1 MQNYKELISV
11 TRDALQRHY
20 YSKNEIPEDEHI
32 LKWID
37 KGAEFTDED
46 LSKKA
51 RETIFDLLKLEA
63 TSFVAPPIAIG
74 KGRKRWMHERTD
86 EQKEDYYSDKYKKHL
101 LNKGEIPATEIHK
114 IFKESDEILDL
125 LENPLSRD
133 GFKRKGLVMGDVQ
146 SGKTANYIGLINRAA
161 DVKYKLIILIAGL
174 HVNLRRQ
181 TQNRIIEG
189 FIGED
194 SVTREKIGVGKILP
208 FERSRTPVSLT
219 SLDNDFTLKT
229 QKSITFDPETSNAP
243 VILVIKKNTS
253 TLKSL
258 IKWLQAGVGA
268 NQYTNNYPLLLID
281 DEADNASVNY
291 NDEDN
296 DPTRINGQ
304 IRDIL
309 NLFNKSSY
317 VGYTA
322 TPFANIFIDPDA
334 KDGDFGNDLFPDDF
348 VISLESPPSYIGPN
362 YCFLEDSSSKNFVRL
377 VKDNHESIPVPQPK
391 EWSITSLPDSCKR
404 SIEMFLLSVALKI
417 HRETSQKHTSM
428 LINITHKTDL
438 QAEIEILVSRYVQ
451 YLLRAIR
458 YERNSSS
465 NLSPELMSLQ
475 KLWVDEYGSEG
486 NFDDLLSTIDSV
498 SGSILV
504 KLINSNTTE
513 VLNYQDYEQG
523 LHAIVV
529 GGFTLSRGFTFEG
542 LTVSYLLRNSMMS
555 DTVLQMGR
563 WFGYRKGYEDLCR
576 IFLLPLSYVW
586 YSHIASVVM
595 ELRQEIRI
603 AKAYDLTP
611 REYTMRVK
619 NHPGKL
625 LITAKN
631 KMRSATVVKDVINF
645 SESLFETN
653 ALSLDPKIVQKNRN
667 CIDGFIMSLGVPVDT
682 EKSYLWRGIG
692 NQQVLD
698 LIMSFNCPPD
708 YPNAQSVRTYI
719 ELGGD
724 EELSDWDV
732 VVTKDGSSSKY
743 QMADTYEINKQR
755 RTFKLPLSKTNCIS
769 FDDGGARI
777 VRFFDERIGLTD
789 QEFDMAEKA
798 RIDADIKQ
806 TASFYRKYRS
816 KPLLVLKVLD
826 ISYDGGS
833 LEAVY
838 AYGISFPASKS
849 DRAVEY
855 VYPRKALTS
864 NYE

>member
-20 YSKNEIPEDEHI
+20 YSKNEIPEDGHI
-32 LKWID
+32 YKWID
-37 KGAEFTDED
+37 KSAEFTDRN
-46 LSKKA
+46 LSKSD
-51 RETIFDLLKLEA
+51 REAIFDLLKLEA
-63 TSFVAPPIAIG
+63 TGFVAPPVAIG
-74 KGRKRWMHERTD
+74 KGRKRWMHQRTD

-101 LNKGEIPATEIHK
+101 LDKGEIPATEIHK

-194 SVTREKIGVGKILP
+194 SVTREKIGVGKIAP
-208 FERSRTPVSLT
+208 FDRSRTPVSLT

-281 DEADNASVNY
+281 DEADNASINY
-291 NDEDN
+291 NNEEE
-296 DPTRINGQ
+296 DPTRINGH

-334 KDGDFGNDLFPDDF
+334 DDDNFGNDLFPDDF
-348 VISLESPPSYIGPN
+348 IISLESPPSYIGPN
-362 YCFLEDSSSKNFVRL
+362 YCFLEEETTKSVVRL
-377 VKDNHESIPVPQPK
+377 VKDNQNSIPVPQPK
-391 EWSITSLPDSCKR
+391 EWSITSLPESCKR
-404 SIEMFLLSVALKI
+404 SIEMFLLSVALKKY
-417 HRETSQKHTSM
+417 RKVSQKHTSM

-438 QAEIEILVSRYVQ
+438 QAEIEILVSRHVQ

-458 YERNSSS
+458 YERNNSS
-465 NLSPELMSLQ
+465 NLSPELKSLEQ
-475 KLWVDEYGSEG
+475 IWINEYNAEG
-486 NFDDLLSTIDSV
+486 NFDELLSTIDSV

-586 YSHIASVVM
+586 YRHIATVIM
-595 ELRQEIRI
+595 ELRQEIKV

-631 KMRSATVVKDVINF
+631 KMRSARVVKDVIDF

-653 ALSLDPKIVQKNRN
+653 ALSLTSEIVQKNRN
-667 CIDGFIMSLGVPVDT
+667 STDAFLLSLGAPIDN
-682 EKSYLWRGIG
+682 EKSYLWKDIE
-692 NQQVLD
+692 NHKVLD
-698 LIMSFNCPPD
+698 LIHSFNCAPD

-719 ELGGD
+719 ELGAE
-724 EELSDWDV
+724 EELSHWDV
-732 VVTKDGSSSKY
+732 VLTKDGSSSKFAV
-743 QMADTYEINKQR
+743 ADKYEINKQR
-755 RTFKLPLSKTNCIS
+755 RSFKLPLSRTNCIS

-777 VRFFDERIGLTD
+777 VRFFDEKIGLSD
-789 QEFDMAEKA
+789 KEFEMAEKA

-816 KPLLVLKVLD
+816 KPLLVIKVLD

-833 LEAVY
+833 LEAVN
-838 AYGISFPASKS
+838 AYGISFPPSRS

-855 VYPRKALTS
+855 IYPRKALTS

>member
-1 MQNYKELISV
+1 MQNYKELVSV

-20 YSKNEIPEDEHI
+20 YSKNEIPEDEDI
-32 LKWID
+32 YKWID
-37 KGAEFTDED
+37 KSASFTDHD
-46 LSKKA
+46 LPNKD
-51 RETIFDLLKLEA
+51 RTDIFDLLKKEA
-63 TSFVAPPIAIG
+63 TSFVPPPIVLG

-181 TQNRIIEG
+181 TQNRAIEG

-194 SVTREKIGVGKILP
+194 SITKEKIGVGKIAP
-208 FERSRTPVSLT
+208 IDRSRTPVSFT
-219 SLDNDFTLKT
+219 SLDNDFTLQT
-229 QKSITFDPETSNAP
+229 QKSITFNPESSNAP
-243 VILVIKKNTS
+243 VVLVIKKNTS
-253 TLKSL
+253 TLKSI

-291 NDEDN
+291 NDEDA
-296 DPTRINGQ
+296 DPTKINGQ
-304 IRDIL
+304 IREIL
-309 NLFNKSSY
+309 SLFNKSSY

-322 TPFANIFIDPDA
+322 TPFANIFIDPDSNNA
-334 KDGDFGNDLFPDDF
+334 DFGDDLYPDDF
-348 VISLESPPSYIGPN
+348 IISLESPPSYIGPN
-362 YCFLEDSSSKNFVRL
+362 YCFLDELTTKSVVREI
-377 VKDNHESIPVPQPK
+377 KDNKECIPVPQPK
-391 EWSITSLPDSCKR
+391 EFSITKLPSSCKK
-404 SIEMFLLSVALKI
+404 SIEMFLLSIAIKI
-417 HRETSQKHTSM
+417 KRNTAQKHTSM

-438 QAEIEILVSRYVQ
+438 QAEIEILVSNHLK

-458 YERNSSS
+458 FERNNNSE
-465 NLSPELMSLQ
+465 LSPELNQLQ
-475 KLWVDEYGSEG
+475 KIWIDEYKSEG
-486 NFDDLLSTIDSV
+486 NFDDLLSVIDSV
-498 SGSILV
+498 SGSIVV

-513 VLNYQDYEQG
+513 VLNYSDYEQG

-529 GGFTLSRGFTFEG
+529 GGFSLSRGFTFEG

-576 IFLLPLSYVW
+576 IFLLPISYVW
-586 YSHIASVVM
+586 YRHIATVIE
-595 ELRQEIRI
+595 ELRQEIKI

-611 REYTMRVK
+611 REYRMRIK

-625 LITAKN
+625 LVTAKN
-631 KMRSATVVKDVINF
+631 KMRKGNVVRDVIDF
-645 SESLFETN
+645 SASLFETN
-653 ALSLDPKIVQKNRN
+653 SLSIKSEIVQKNRN
-667 CIDGFIMSLGVPVDT
+667 CIDSFLLNLGSPVEDN
-682 EKSYLWRGIG
+682 KGYLWSGVENHKILELL
-692 NQQVLD
+692 V
-698 LIMSFNCPPD
+698 SFDSPPD
-708 YPNAQSVRTYI
+708 YPAAQSVKAYI
-719 ELGGD
+719 DLGAE
-724 EELSDWDV
+724 EELSQWDV
-732 VVTKDGSSSKY
+732 LITKEGTSSEY
-743 QMADTYEINKQR
+743 QIADKFKINKQR
-755 RTFKLPLSKTNCIS
+755 RSFKVPPTKNNCIS

-777 VRFFDERIGLTD
+777 VRFYDEKAGLTEV
-789 QEFDMAEKA
+789 EFERAEKD

-806 TASFYRKYRS
+806 TAKFYRIYRNR
-816 KPLLVLKVLD
+816 PLLVLKVLD

-833 LEAVY
+833 VASVY
-838 AYGISFPASKS
+838 AYGISFPICNTY
-849 DRAVEY
+849 RAVEY
-855 VYPRKALTS
+855 VYPKKAILNQT
-864 NYE
+864 